1 MPSRSESAGI
11 GTWFSARPGWLAVLV
26 TGLLVP
32 PLALLGCVF
41 GMVLLLAA
49 LLGRAT
55 LTVGR
60 RYSAATG

>member
-1 MPSRSESAGI
+1 MPSSTETAGI
-11 GTWFSARPGWLAVLV
+11 ATWLSARPGWLAVLV

-32 PLALLGCVF
+32 PLALLGCVL

-49 LLGRAT
+49 LVGRAT
-55 LTVGR
+55 LTIGR